1 MAALADFV
9 TDFWGKSLIFQ
20 THLIF
25 ISRES
30 SITLSHNSQIKTG
43 MPILYGNPAVF
54 DKIRS
59 FPSLFHNRFGFIVV
73 RIKEDVV

>member
-1 MAALADFV
+1 M
-9 TDFWGKSLIFQ
+9 
-20 THLIF
+20 
-25 ISRES
+25 
-30 SITLSHNSQIKTG
+30 
-43 MPILYGNPAVF
+43 YGNPAVF